1 VSKHVLTGPGRTG
14 LAVSSPARIYSY
26 LLGGGDYYATDQA
39 AAESALSAVLNA
51 PSIARANRRFV
62 ARAVRCMAGQGIGQ
76 FIDLGSGLPA
86 RPAVHHIAHS
96 VVPSAR
102 VLYVDN
108 DPSVTGRHRSRST
121 PCEGIGVIHGD
132 IREPHKIFASR
143 HLEHLID
150 FGQPLGLLLAAVLH
164 FIPPEDD
171 PEIAVRA
178 FTRYLAPGS
187 CLAVSHATSDGTHP
201 SVVAAIE
208 DAYKTA
214 SAPVVFRTADQI
226 RGFFDGLSLVSP
238 GLADMMSWPGPMP
251 VPAPAGRCGC
261 WPASPAARHRVRGD
275 KAWVAGQLPSTSSM
289 EAVHR

>member
-1 VSKHVLTGPGRTG
+1 VSTHVLTSPGRAGRT
-14 LAVSSPARIYSY
+14 VSSPARIYSY
-26 LLGGGDYYATDQA
+26 LLDGQDYCTADQA
-39 AAESALSAVLNA
+39 AAGNALSAVPQA

-62 ARAVRCMAGQGIGQ
+62 ARAVRYMAGQGIAQ
-76 FIDLGSGLPA
+76 FVDLGSGLPA
-86 RPAVHHIAHS
+86 RPAVHDVARS

-108 DPSVTGRHRSRST
+108 DPCVTARYRGRSAR
-121 PCEGIGVIHGD
+121 CEGIGVVHGD
-132 IREPHKIFASR
+132 IREPHGIFASPQ
-143 HLEHLID
+143 LEQLID

-178 FTRYLAPGS
+178 FVKHLAPGS
-187 CLAVSHATSDGTHP
+187 CLAVSHVTSDGTHP

-214 SAPVVFRTADQI
+214 STPVVFRTADQI

-238 GLADMMSWPGPMP
+238 GLADVTSWPGRMP
-251 VPAPAGRCGC
+251 PPEQ
-261 WPASPAARHRVRGD
+261 SPALRALAGVARSACVR
-275 KAWVAGQLPSTSSM
+275 
-289 EAVHR
+289 